1 MYSHKQKER
10 NSIHYLYNCV
20 ILLLGITR
28 NISLNEKDGI

>member
-1 MYSHKQKER
+1 MYSHKQKEI

-20 ILLLGITR
+20 ILLLGLTR